1 MRRLLF
7 CGDAILRWLWR
18 NSLPQCCW
26 SFGFRWTSSV
36 SRQLFILIHGDLYYS
51 LRFMNTGTMFLAR
64 SSHGPGASD
73 RISPWTRSQ
82 ASGITEYFENF
93 QDRRGHQ
100 YFRSRILWTD
110 FGPKVTLVWKF
121 PGQKW
126 SSVLQM
132 SDPMDGFK
140 FEGLAWL
147 RIGRKLMWSLPELRL
162 AKRLWAANINCMPW
176 CAIWPD
182 LLYLLVFNRP
192 LSNTVTVDSQ
202 DNSGPGQTRSQG
214 MNIIFATYWWVDRFS
229 NE

>member
-93 QDRRGHQ
+93 QDRRGSQ

-162 AKRLWAANINCMPW
+162 AKRL
-176 CAIWPD
+176 
-182 LLYLLVFNRP
+182 
-192 LSNTVTVDSQ
+192 
-202 DNSGPGQTRSQG
+202 
-214 MNIIFATYWWVDRFS
+214 
-229 NE
+229 